1 MLMHESLDE
10 KTLSQYSP
18 LLLAYVGDAVF
29 ELIVRSRLV
38 VAGQRRIRNL
48 HAETVAMVR
57 AENQA
62 RLARKL
68 YNHLSEQ
75 EQDIVRRGRN
85 TKSTPPKNADMQE
98 YRLSTGFEALIGYVY
113 LKGDQARL
121 AELIKLIDGSD

>member
-1 MLMHESLDE
+1 MHESLDE

-38 VAGQRRIRNL
+38 VAGQRRIRDL

>member
-1 MLMHESLDE
+1 MLMYESLDE

-38 VAGQRRIRNL
+38 VAGQRRIRDL